1 MSVNIFIT
9 DMTGQRRTV
18 CVDSEEEL
26 KNMTVEEFKKR
37 FFPEKKYKWDLR
49 LIFEG
54 KQLEDARTLGSYGIL
69 NESTI
74 FAVPRLP
81 GGGLPPPEDE
91 DKRIPRTESM
101 ERLAEMQQTEP
112 EPNRSCLI
120 L

>member
-1 MSVNIFIT
+1 MSVKIFIVEL
-9 DMTGQRRTV
+9 TGQRRTV
-18 CVDSEEEL
+18 CVDSEEL
-26 KNMTVEEFKKR
+26 KNMTVEEFKRR
-37 FFPEKKYKWDLR
+37 FFHEEEYQWGIR

-74 FAVPRLP
+74 FALPRIR
-81 GGGLPPPEDE
+81 GGGPPPPEDE

-101 ERLAEMQQTEP
+101 EALASMQQTEP

>member
-1 MSVNIFIT
+1 MSFNIFIK
-9 DMTGQRRTV
+9 DEKGQVRTV
-18 CVDSEEEL
+18 SVDSEEEL
-26 KNMTVEEFKKR
+26 KNMTVEELRRR
-37 FFPEKKYKWDLR
+37 FFHECKPDIR

-74 FAVPRLP
+74 HKVLILR
-81 GGGLPPPEDE
+81 GGRGPPPPEDE

-101 ERLAEMQQTEP
+101 ERLASMQQTEP